1 MIPTN
6 PRELEKILK
15 RMGIKVEEVDAAYVE
30 IRLKNGEVLRIN
42 NPTVALMRMPN
53 KTLLYQIQAAE
64 GSVQKMTPAPQPQQ
78 TAEYQPSEEDIALVM
93 EQTGATREEAVKAL
107 AEAKGDLVQAA
118 MKLLQKR
125 QGQPTG

>member
-53 KTLLYQIQAAE
+53 KTLLYQIQTAE
-64 GSVQKMTPAPQPQQ
+64 GSIQKMTPTPQLQQ

-107 AEAKGDLVQAA
+107 VEARGDLVQAA
-118 MKLLQKR
+118 MKLLQR
-125 QGQPTG
+125 RRG

>member
-53 KTLLYQIQAAE
+53 KTLLYQIQTAE
-64 GSVQKMTPAPQPQQ
+64 GSIQKMTPAPSCSRLRNTSQ
-78 TAEYQPSEEDIALVM
+78 
-93 EQTGATREEAVKAL
+93 
-107 AEAKGDLVQAA
+107 AKRIL
-118 MKLLQKR
+118 R
-125 QGQPTG
+125 W